1 MKTIIYPNN
10 ETDLTGYEK
19 INSDEIII
27 YDKTGDIETD
37 LPKES
42 SLEIFS
48 NADNIIFTQ
57 NCIINGEYDITPL
70 KEACTEIRDSIRED
84 AVMIFDTVVPPR
96 TVYKMSKIID
106 EYELIPDINLA
117 YTTKITEN
125 VRVAAGKNETSLE
138 RTINLYENRGDEIKT
153 VKHIQSAEI
162 IPILQSA
169 YRDTLIALS
178 NQTAIL
184 SEALTVDLIE
194 AIDMANLDEN
204 VNLLYPQPVLDNKTI
219 RNSEEIV
226 KLADEYGEASQ
237 LSETTRSTNNYVAYH
252 MAYMAEKELY
262 LKEHLAMFET
272 TVAVLGVTNDD
283 TLKTEKDNASLILI
297 DDFVSRDVE
306 VWYMMIKYLKN

>member
-125 VRVAAGKNETSLE
+125 VRAAAGKNETSLE
-138 RTINLYENRGDEIKT
+138 RTINLYENMGDEIKT

-184 SEALTVDLIE
+184 SEAITVDLIE
-194 AIDMANLDEN
+194 AIGQIWMKMLIYYI
-204 VNLLYPQPVLDNKTI
+204 L
-219 RNSEEIV
+219 
-226 KLADEYGEASQ
+226 SQ
-237 LSETTRSTNNYVAYH
+237 C
-252 MAYMAEKELY
+252 
-262 LKEHLAMFET
+262 
-272 TVAVLGVTNDD
+272 
-283 TLKTEKDNASLILI
+283 
-297 DDFVSRDVE
+297 
-306 VWYMMIKYLKN
+306 